1 MSGYLAVLSIGTNS
15 TRVLLGDVTDARP
28 HVALERS
35 IGTRLGEGV
44 GESGMLADEAME
56 RTLEAVR
63 VHMGSVRGHYLRL
76 YAIATSAVR
85 RATNREVFSRAV
97 ERITGVPLRV
107 LSGEEEAAAS
117 FRGALASLPPS
128 PGALTGAIDV
138 GGGSTEY
145 ALGEG
150 TLPQRSLSA
159 EIGAVR
165 LTEAVPE
172 LAGRNGPVEAA
183 ALARARSI
191 ARERLA
197 PFAELRGASRIAL
210 VGGSATSA
218 ASLMR
223 AKRGRIERFELTRAG
238 LDATFLR
245 LCTLGIEERKSL
257 EGVKAQRADIL
268 PAGVLILATALEC
281 LEMENATV
289 TAGDLLLGYLLQQ
302 QDALAGARHQGG
314 TGGWW
319 NR

>member
-1 MSGYLAVLSIGTNS
+1 MSGYLAVISIGTNS
-15 TRVLLGDVTDARP
+15 TRVLLADAPEGRP

-44 GESGMLADEAME
+44 GESGMLGEEPME

-63 VHMGSVRGHYLRL
+63 VHVGSVRGHYLRL

-85 RATNREVFSRAV
+85 RATNREVFARAV

-117 FRGALASLPPS
+117 FRGAVASLAPS
-128 PGALTGAIDV
+128 PGTMTGAIDV

-145 ALGEG
+145 ALGVG
-150 TLPQRSLSA
+150 DLPQRSISA

-165 LTEAVPE
+165 LTEAVPD
-172 LAGRNGPVEAA
+172 LAGHAGAVGEAA
-183 ALARARSI
+183 VERARAL

-197 PFAELRGASRIAL
+197 AFADFRGAERIAL

-218 ASLMR
+218 ASLIR
-223 AKRGRIERFELTRAG
+223 GRRGRIERYELTRD
-238 LDATFLR
+238 LLVTTFAR
-245 LCTLGIEERKSL
+245 LCALGIEERRAL

-268 PAGVLILATALEC
+268 PAGVLILETALAC
-281 LEMENATV
+281 LSMDRATV

-302 QDALAGARHQGG
+302 QDALAGARHQGRA
-314 TGGWW
+314 GGWW

>member
-1 MSGYLAVLSIGTNS
+1 MSGYLAVISIGTNS
-15 TRVLLGDVTDARP
+15 TRVLLADAPEGRP
-28 HVALERS
+28 HVAVERS
-35 IGTRLGEGV
+35 IGTRLGEGI
-44 GESGMLADEAME
+44 GESGMLAEEPME

-63 VHMGSVRGHYLRL
+63 VHAGSVRGHYLRL

-85 RATNREVFSRAV
+85 RATNRDVFSRAV

-128 PGALTGAIDV
+128 PGTMTGAIDV

-145 ALGEG
+145 ALGDG
-150 TLPQRSLSA
+150 HLPQRSLSL

-165 LTEAVPE
+165 LTEAVPQ
-172 LAGRNGPVEAA
+172 LGGHDGPVDRAA
-183 ALARARSI
+183 VERARAI
-191 ARERLA
+191 AAERLA
-197 PFAELRGASRIAL
+197 PLVELRGARRMAL
-210 VGGSATSA
+210 VGGSATSTA
-218 ASLMR
+218 ALIR
-223 AKRGRIERFELTRAG
+223 AKRGRIERFDLTRER
-238 LDATFLR
+238 LDATFAR
-245 LCTLGIEERKSL
+245 LCALSIGERRAL

-281 LEMENATV
+281 LEMESATV

>member
-1 MSGYLAVLSIGTNS
+1 MSGYLAVISIGTNS
-15 TRVLLGDVTDARP
+15 TRVLLADAPEGRP

-44 GESGMLADEAME
+44 GESGMLGEEPME

-63 VHMGSVRGHYLRL
+63 VHVGSVRGHYLRL

-85 RATNREVFSRAV
+85 RATNREVFARAV

-117 FRGALASLPPS
+117 FRGAVASLAPS
-128 PGALTGAIDV
+128 PGTMTGAIDV

-145 ALGEG
+145 ALGDG
-150 TLPQRSLSA
+150 DLPQRSISA

-172 LAGRNGPVEAA
+172 LAGHGGAVGAAAIERARAFALERLA
-183 ALARARSI
+183 ALAD
-191 ARERLA
+191 
-197 PFAELRGASRIAL
+197 FRGAERVAL

-218 ASLMR
+218 ASLIR
-223 AKRGRIERFELTRAG
+223 GRRGRIERYELTRDLLA
-238 LDATFLR
+238 ATFAR
-245 LCTLGIEERKSL
+245 LCALSIEERRAL

-268 PAGVLILATALEC
+268 PAGVLVLETALEC
-281 LEMENATV
+281 LKMDVATV

-302 QDALAGARHQGG
+302 QDALAAARHQGRA
-314 TGGWW
+314 GGWW

>member
-1 MSGYLAVLSIGTNS
+1 M
-15 TRVLLGDVTDARP
+15 
-28 HVALERS
+28 
-35 IGTRLGEGV
+35 LGE
-44 GESGMLADEAME
+44 EPME

-63 VHMGSVRGHYLRL
+63 VHVGSVRGHYVRL

-85 RATNREVFSRAV
+85 RATNRDVFGRAL

-117 FRGALASLPPS
+117 FRGAIASLPPS
-128 PGALTGAIDV
+128 PGTMTGAIDV

-145 ALGEG
+145 ALGDG
-150 TLPQRSLSA
+150 ALPQRSVSA

-165 LTEAVPE
+165 LTEAVPQ
-172 LAGRNGPVEAA
+172 LAGLAGPVEAEA
-183 ALARARSI
+183 MERARALAN
-191 ARERLA
+191 ERLA
-197 PFAELRGASRIAL
+197 AFADFRGAERIAL

-218 ASLMR
+218 ATLVR
-223 AKRGRIERFELTRAG
+223 GRRGRIERYELTRDTLA
-238 LDATFLR
+238 ATFTR
-245 LCTLGIEERKSL
+245 LCSLGIDERRAL

-268 PAGVLILATALEC
+268 PAGVLILAAALER
-281 LEMENATV
+281 LEMDRATV

-302 QDALAGARHQGG
+302 QDALAAARHQGR

>member
-1 MSGYLAVLSIGTNS
+1 MSGYLAVISIGTNS
-15 TRVLLGDVTDARP
+15 TRVLLADAHDGRP
-28 HVALERS
+28 HVAVERS

-44 GESGMLADEAME
+44 GESGMLGEEPME

-63 VHMGSVRGHYLRL
+63 VHAGSVRGHYLRL

-85 RATNREVFSRAV
+85 RATNRDAFSRAV

-128 PGALTGAIDV
+128 SGTLTGAIDV

-145 ALGEG
+145 AIGEG
-150 TLPQRSLSA
+150 NLPQRSLSV
-159 EIGAVR
+159 ELGAVR

-172 LAGRNGPVEAA
+172 LGGQYGPIGEGPVERAR
-183 ALARARSI
+183 ALAG
-191 ARERLA
+191 ERLA
-197 PFAELRGASRIAL
+197 PLSALRGAQRIAL

-218 ASLMR
+218 ASLIR
-223 AKRGRIERFELTRAG
+223 AKRGRIERYELTRER
-238 LDATFLR
+238 LEATFVR
-245 LCTLGIEERKSL
+245 LCALGIEERRAL

-268 PAGVLILATALEC
+268 PAGVLILASALEC
-281 LEMENATV
+281 LKMESATV

-302 QDALAGARHQGG
+302 QDALAVARHQGG

>member
-1 MSGYLAVLSIGTNS
+1 MSDYLAVVSIGTNS
-15 TRVLLGDVTDARP
+15 TRVLLADAPEGRP

-44 GESGMLADEAME
+44 GESGSLGEEPME

-63 VHMGSVRGHYLRL
+63 VHIGSVRGHYLRL

-85 RATNREVFSRAV
+85 RATNREAFSRAV

-117 FRGALASLPPS
+117 FRGAIASLPSS
-128 PGALTGAIDV
+128 PGTMTGAIDV

-145 ALGEG
+145 ALGSG
-150 TLPQRSLSA
+150 VLPERSLSA

-165 LTEAVPE
+165 LTEAVPQ
-172 LAGRNGPVEAA
+172 LAGRNGAVSDEAVERARTLARDRLA
-183 ALARARSI
+183 AL
-191 ARERLA
+191 EN
-197 PFAELRGASRIAL
+197 FRGAQRIAL

-218 ASLMR
+218 ASLIR
-223 AKRGRIERFELTRAG
+223 GKRGRIERYELTHDLLA
-238 LDATFLR
+238 ATFAR
-245 LCTLGIEERKSL
+245 LCSLGIEERRAL

-268 PAGVLILATALEC
+268 PAGVLILATALER
-281 LEMENATV
+281 LEMEHATV

-302 QDALAGARHQGG
+302 QDALAAARHQGRA
-314 TGGWW
+314 GGWW